1 MSPAVP
7 PPPPDTSLPAVLRPN
22 GRGVSLSLNNNR
34 LIISPEYSERTGF
47 ALGASYA
54 LPLTEYS
61 ALGLLFTAGADK
73 REFLVNAG
81 FDLSENQRFI
91 ATFGQLRQD
100 MDFGFRSGNEEAEMT
115 QNSGALSYQYRLGK
129 GWLNAV
135 ELNGYLADTPS
146 NDLADKTYT
155 IDTATLYELW
165 NDPRRVAGGRVTG
178 LQGRLVLTPLAGAT
192 FKLGLGGEE
201 LEYDFLT
208 AKDTTSRATGSAE
221 WTQQLAENYTLRA
234 GANTMAAMDRY
245 TLGLSRTL
253 AGGHRLGVDLAS
265 NQGRDGVPDDNQ
277 VRLSYSYGF
286 GDTLQPAAPPRANAA
301 PAAPAQAKEPAPA
314 AWSSDLL
321 AQVAQ
326 RPSFLP
332 SQVVAKVDTTA
343 APTRLVAINKAT
355 LPAGAAIDA
364 ATGDIIAPL
373 GVAVLSIA
381 GVTINGGPF
390 VNTGQFSLS
399 GNNIVIS
406 PARITQPGVGITDT
420 YVVTVNNDGGGTT
433 LVTVL
438 VSRGSVKIDSI
449 TVAAGVDVVA
459 PTTTAAPSVS
469 GTTDTATTLA
479 ATINENGTGYY
490 LVQAAA
496 AAAPNVATV
505 IAANHTFAMTANV
518 QATANIA
525 GLVASTAYKIY
536 FVAKDTAGNTQAA
549 VGSVA
554 VTTAAPNLAPTIT
567 DLPNFGA
574 GVSSGS
580 TTNKSVTFDDETAW
594 GAGSSISIS
603 ANNGASIANAAPNLT
618 SYGVKT
624 FDFVAPV
631 NPAGS
636 GVLTV
641 TITYTVTDANGVQT
655 QTTQNVD
662 VAEAA
667 DVTKPAT
674 TSLALAAG
682 AAYTKNLNVAASITG
697 DTDNI
702 GVTGWY
708 LSENPATPALG
719 AFVAEPNTFNLS
731 AGDGLKTVYV
741 WTRDAAGNIS
751 DPGSDTITLDQ
762 TIPTLGA
769 LPNFGA
775 GVASGSTTAKT
786 IDMTDNSPFAGA
798 AAVSV
803 SADNGASITGFDNTS
818 YGIGKPF
825 NFVAPVNPA
834 GSGPIT
840 ITITYTITDAAGNI
854 TTQTQNVDVA
864 EAANNN
870 PVANN
875 VTLDSGFGA
884 SITYDLAP
892 DISDV
897 ETPDAGLTIV
907 VDAGPA
913 HTGIGGSF
921 VWNTNTQFTLTAD
934 PGYAGSDSFTYHVVD
949 GNGGVSL
956 TKTVTINNFFN

>member
-1 MSPAVP
+1 MSQESGKTGVTRRKVYAIAALFSLLVNSYPFRVAMSEVTRLSDEP
-7 PPPPDTSLPAVLRPN
+7 GDAPTKRPPPDTSSPAFLRPS
-22 GRGVSLSLNNNR
+22 GRGVSLSLDNNR

-100 MDFGFRSGNEEAEMT
+100 MDFGFRSGDEEAEMT
-115 QNSGALSYQYRLGK
+115 MNSGALSYQYRLGK
-129 GWLNAV
+129 GWLNAIEV
-135 ELNGYLADTPS
+135 NGYLADTPS
-146 NDLADKTYT
+146 NDLADKAYT

-208 AKDTTSRATGSAE
+208 GKDTTSRATGSAE
-221 WTQQLAENYTLRA
+221 WTQLLADGYTVRA

-277 VRLSYSYGF
+277 ISLSYSYGF
-286 GDTLQPAAPPRANAA
+286 GGNTSQPTAPPCANAA

-321 AQVAQ
+321 AQVAH
-326 RPSFLP
+326 RPNFLP

-364 ATGDIIAPL
+364 ATGTITAPL

-381 GVTINGGPF
+381 GVTLNAAPF

-399 GNNIVIS
+399 GNNIVID
-406 PARITQPGVGITDT
+406 PNRITQPAVGVTDT
-420 YVVTVNNDGGGTT
+420 YVVTINNDGGGTT
-433 LVTVL
+433 LVTIS
-438 VSRGSVKIDSI
+438 VSHGSVKIDSI
-449 TVAAGVDVVA
+449 SISAGGADTT
-459 PTTTAAPSVS
+459 PPNTTAAPSVS

-496 AAAPNVATV
+496 AAAPDAATV
-505 IAANHTFAMTANV
+505 IAANHSFAMTANV
-518 QATANIA
+518 QATANIS
-525 GLVASTAYKIY
+525 GLTASTAYKIY

-554 VTTAAPNLAPTIT
+554 VTTGAA
-567 DLPNFGA
+567 
-574 GVSSGS
+574 
-580 TTNKSVTFDDETAW
+580 
-594 GAGSSISIS
+594 
-603 ANNGASIANAAPNLT
+603 
-618 SYGVKT
+618 
-624 FDFVAPV
+624 
-631 NPAGS
+631 
-636 GVLTV
+636 
-641 TITYTVTDANGVQT
+641 
-655 QTTQNVD
+655 
-662 VAEAA
+662 AA

-674 TSLALAAG
+674 PTLALAAG
-682 AAYTKNLNVAASITG
+682 AAYTKNLNVAASITN
-697 DTDNI
+697 DTDNV
-702 GVTGWY
+702 GVTGWFV
-708 LSENPATPALG
+708 SESSSTPALG
-719 AFVAEPNTFNLS
+719 DFVAEPNTFNLS

-751 DPGSDTITLDQ
+751 DPGNDTITLDQ
-762 TIPTLGA
+762 TVPTLGA
-769 LPNFGA
+769 LPNFGP
-775 GVASGSTTAKT
+775 GVASGSTTANT
-786 IDMTDNSPFAGA
+786 ISMTDNNPFAGA
-798 AAVSV
+798 AAVSI
-803 SADNGASITGFDNTS
+803 SANNGASITGFDNTS
-818 YGIGKPF
+818 YGLNKAF

-834 GSGPIT
+834 GSGVLT
-840 ITITYTITDAAGNI
+840 VTITYTITDAAGNI
-854 TTQTQNVDVA
+854 TTATQQVDVA
-864 EAANNN
+864 EAANNL

-875 VTLDSGFGA
+875 VTQDANFNA

-907 VDAGPA
+907 VDAPPA
-913 HTGIGGSF
+913 HTSGAGGSF

-934 PGYAGSDSFTYHVVD
+934 TFYGGTDSFTYHVVD

-956 TKTVTINNFFN
+956 TKTVTINNLSN